1 MESVK
6 LYDAQGKEFAYK
18 SLNRACFENGAKS
31 GMNRENAIRF
41 LSSKGFEMSKATFSK
56 SSESF
61 ESKVIAYLTRESSTL
76 DKTLIQDLEKQLATA
91 ISSLSSSSSLDN
103 ILEIK
108 TKLENARK
116 PKTDIEN
123 ILNLVRKMFE
133 NQEIDKTEIEEIE
146 NQEIDKIEIK

>member
-6 LYDAQGKEFAYK
+6 LYDVNGKEYSYK

-41 LSSKGFEMSKATFSK
+41 LASKGFEMSKATFSK

-61 ESKVIAYLTRESSTL
+61 ENRVIAYLIRESTTL
-76 DKTLIQDLEKQLATA
+76 DKTLIENLEKQLESA
-91 ISSLSSSSSLDN
+91 INNLSSSSGVETILD
-103 ILEIK
+103 IK
-108 TKLENARK
+108 TKLESARK

-123 ILNLVRKMFE
+123 IIAVVRKMFE
-133 NQEIDKTEIEEIE
+133 NHNIE
-146 NQEIDKIEIK
+146 NTTSEENE